1 MIDDVDRLFLR
12 RSVELAARGLYAVA
26 ENPRVGCLIVR
37 DGEVVGRGWHQ
48 ATGGPHAE
56 ANALADAGDAR
67 GATVYV
73 SLEPCAHVGRQ
84 PACTEALIAAGVG
97 RVVAAMEDP
106 DPRVRGRGFCALR
119 QAGIAVDWEALPE
132 AAALNAGFRARVRD
146 RQPLV
151 RLKLAASLDG
161 RTAMASGESQ
171 WITSPEARADAQ
183 HWRAR
188 SSAIVTGIGT
198 VLADD
203 PALTVR
209 GEMLAD
215 AESLPEPPDVTS
227 WHLSFLADASAAAGR
242 VRQPLL
248 AIADSRGR
256 TPADAKL
263 FAAERSVLVFT
274 GADAGDVPR
283 AEVLR
288 QPAAQVD
295 VQALLAELA
304 ARGCNEVLLEAGP
317 TLTATF
323 LRQGLWQEAIVY
335 LAPKLL
341 GQTARP
347 LAALAL
353 DRLADAL
360 AGEVIEARQLGPDV
374 RVLLRRGS
382 PHAGSS

>member
-12 RSVELAARGLYAVA
+12 RTVELAARGLYSVA

-37 DGEVVGRGWHQ
+37 DGEVLGRGWHR
-48 ATGGPHAE
+48 ATGKPHAE
-56 ANALADAGDAR
+56 ANALADAGGDAS
-67 GATVYV
+67 GATAYV
-73 SLEPCAHVGRQ
+73 SLEPCGHVGRQ
-84 PACTEALIAAGVG
+84 PPCTRALIDAGVQ
-97 RVVAAMEDP
+97 RVVAAMGDP
-106 DPRVRGRGFCALR
+106 DPRVRGRGFDALR
-119 QAGIAVDWEALPE
+119 RAGVAVDCADLPE
-132 AAALNAGFRARVRD
+132 AGALNAGFARRMGHG
-146 RQPLV
+146 RPLV

-209 GEMLAD
+209 D
-215 AESLPEPPDVTS
+215 ARFATD
-227 WHLSFLADASAAAGR
+227 GR
-242 VRQPLL
+242 LRQPLV

-263 FAAERSVLVFT
+263 FAAERPVLVFA
-274 GADAGDVPR
+274 GALAGAVCRGRVVRQGGNEVDA
-283 AEVLR
+283 E
-288 QPAAQVD
+288 
-295 VQALLAELA
+295 ALLDHLA
-304 ARGCNEVLLEAGP
+304 TQGCNEVLVEAGP

-323 LRQGLWQEAIVY
+323 LREGLWDEAILY
-335 LAPKLL
+335 LAPKVL
-341 GQTARP
+341 GETARP
-347 LAALAL
+347 LAALTV

-360 AGEVIEARQLGPDV
+360 AGDVQEVRALGPDA
-374 RVLLRRGS
+374 RILLHRR
-382 PHAGSS
+382 P